1 MSRVK
6 CRTVLRNSKIV
17 TFSQWNISEAKD
29 FLSPEEC
36 DYFVKMAKEEGLKES
51 ETVLN
56 QPQNHRFVLRDH
68 DGDRKLT
75 VREVK
80 YR

>member
-1 MSRVK
+1 MFLFCNTS
-6 CRTVLRNSKIV
+6 RNSKIIAD
-17 TFSQWNISEAKD
+17 FCRWNILEAND

-56 QPQNHRFVLRDH
+56 QPQNNRFVLRDH

-75 VREVK
+75 VREVNN
-80 YR
+80 R